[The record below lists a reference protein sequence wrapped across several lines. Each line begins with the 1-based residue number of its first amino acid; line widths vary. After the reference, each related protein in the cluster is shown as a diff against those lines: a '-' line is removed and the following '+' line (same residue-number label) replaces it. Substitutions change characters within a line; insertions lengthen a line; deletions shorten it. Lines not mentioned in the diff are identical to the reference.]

1 MYISKLLPE
10 IYYLAVILFF
20 FILSLRQKAD
30 DNIQK
35 TALLLSAAGVVA
47 TALSI
52 NQSGILFYGAYQVDI
67 FSQIFKLLIS
77 IGLFLVVML
86 GGNIRGVDNRLK
98 SEYFMFL
105 AASVFGLSLLV
116 SSIELLTIF
125 VALEISSYSLYIVVP
140 FRRGDNYRQQTEA
153 GMKYLLFGAA
163 ASGIMLFGMSYLYGF
178 GHSTYLSDLMQKL
191 PLLIKEPAVVAA
203 LVMFLCGFFFKLA
216 LFPLHFWT
224 PDVYEGAANETSA
237 FVATLPKLAAVALLI
252 RLTGLAGSDNHVLVN
267 ILIVF
272 AVFSMTFGNL
282 AALVQKDIKR
292 LLAYS
297 SIAHAGYVIIG
308 VLCLNVYG
316 YAAAIYYIGGYL
328 IMNIACFLVVYR
340 IGVDGANV
348 TLDDLKGLYS
358 RAPLLA
364 FTLAVGAFALA
375 GIPPSIGF
383 TGKFFI
389 FTAALQNQ
397 HLWVVIIAVINTAIS
412 IYYYLNM
419 VRIAYSKEPEG
430 RQPIALSF
438 NTRIFS
444 LFLIITIV
452 LTGILPGT
460 FIEIFRNAVK
470 VILPL
475 Y

>member
-1 MYISKLLPE
+1 MYIATLLPE

-20 FILSLRQKAD
+20 FILSLKEKAD

-35 TALLLSAAGVVA
+35 TALLLSAAGVVV

-52 NQSGILFYGAYQVDI
+52 NQSGIFFCGAYQVDV

-77 IGLFLVVML
+77 IGFFLVVIL
-86 GGNIRGVDNRLK
+86 GGNIGGVNERLK

-105 AASVFGLSLLV
+105 TASVFGLSLLV

-191 PLLIKEPAVVAA
+191 PLLINEPVVVAA

-252 RLTGLAGSDNHVLVN
+252 RLTGLAGSDSHVLVN
-267 ILIVF
+267 ILILF

-308 VLCLNVYG
+308 ILCLNVYG
-316 YAAAIYYIGGYL
+316 YSAAIYYIGGYL

-340 IGVDGANV
+340 LGVNGKNV

-419 VRIAYSKEPEG
+419 VRIAYSKEPEE
-430 RQPIALSF
+430 RQPITLSF

-444 LFLIITIV
+444 LFLIIAIV

-460 FIEIFRNAVK
+460 FIGIFRNAVK
-470 VILPL
+470 AVLPL

>member
-1 MYISKLLPE
+1 
-10 IYYLAVILFF
+10 VI
-20 FILSLRQKAD
+20 
-30 DNIQK
+30 
-35 TALLLSAAGVVA
+35 
-47 TALSI
+47 
-52 NQSGILFYGAYQVDI
+52 
-67 FSQIFKLLIS
+67 
-77 IGLFLVVML
+77 
-86 GGNIRGVDNRLK
+86 
-98 SEYFMFL
+98 
-105 AASVFGLSLLV
+105 
-116 SSIELLTIF
+116 
-125 VALEISSYSLYIVVP
+125 
-140 FRRGDNYRQQTEA
+140 
-153 GMKYLLFGAA
+153 
-163 ASGIMLFGMSYLYGF
+163 
-178 GHSTYLSDLMQKL
+178 
-191 PLLIKEPAVVAA
+191 
-203 LVMFLCGFFFKLA
+203 
-216 LFPLHFWT
+216 
-224 PDVYEGAANETSA
+224 
-237 FVATLPKLAAVALLI
+237 
-252 RLTGLAGSDNHVLVN
+252 
-267 ILIVF
+267 
-272 AVFSMTFGNL
+272 
-282 AALVQKDIKR
+282 
-292 LLAYS
+292 
-297 SIAHAGYVIIG
+297 
-308 VLCLNVYG
+308 
-316 YAAAIYYIGGYL
+316 
-328 IMNIACFLVVYR
+328 YR

-444 LFLIITIV
+444 LFLIIAIV